1 MPRKR
6 DLLDVPNGTRN
17 PIDAAVSGRDAVTMA
32 TVTEAI
38 RHNEVHMAFQ
48 PVIQARLPSTVAFY
62 EGLLRVLDAAGRV
75 IPAGQFMARA
85 EQTELGRELDCIA
98 LQRGFKVLSEFR
110 QLRLSINM
118 SARSIG
124 YRKWMRVLDRGLR
137 DDPDAGERLILE
149 ISEDS
154 AMIVPELVTKFMGDM
169 QARGVSFALDDY
181 GAGSIAIRHF
191 RQFLFDAVKIDGQ
204 FVRGITNNPSNQL
217 VVTALMRVAREF
229 DMFTVAESVE
239 TEMDAA
245 FLTDAGVDCL
255 QGYRF
260 GAPTIAMP
268 WLPENNAR
276 TAT

>member
-1 MPRKR
+1 
-6 DLLDVPNGTRN
+6 
-17 PIDAAVSGRDAVTMA
+17 MA

-245 FLTDAGVDCL
+245 FLTNAGVDCL

-268 WLPENNAR
+268 WLPEKTAR
-276 TAT
+276 TGT